1 MVMNFDHTNGV
12 DNLYDSDNEL
22 QIMPG
27 QIVVPAGQYAVF
39 NLAGQTI
46 ATGRTAHPTA
56 IQLPAGIY
64 LIRYDRHAK
73 KVLVP

>member
-1 MVMNFDHTNGV
+1 
-12 DNLYDSDNEL
+12 
-22 QIMPG
+22 MPG
-27 QIVVPAGQYAVF
+27 HIVVPAGQYAVF

-64 LIRYDRHAK
+64 LIRYGRHAK